1 LVATAERRVNRT
13 VYKLLKGY
21 LFRSVWLYAFLG
33 LAQFS
38 LTGVYWLR
46 GWGRMPIAAAAL
58 GLWGAAAALNA
69 NSLVW
74 RSLPLRS
81 RDASLLRW
89 WAMAGAPGF
98 YVTLLTGLIWA
109 SQRSSG
115 FPTATP
121 GVIWEG
127 IFANWAV
134 VGFVAVLCRAPALYR
149 RALRA
154 RTIATVTCA
163 TILLCYGVPVGLAA
177 RPYSLVFIAVG
188 MGLLV
193 ISMAQAHSGAHW
205 RWPDVTGRS
214 SAPVETLRAVPMA
227 YRYGIWTVVL
237 PLLRRTAM
245 VAVIATALLAVLHWV
260 FPRAGAALFWV
271 YFVGIST
278 AGFLLTF
285 QFRSALPPL
294 RCLPLSTKQLAGLLL
309 VFGALPGVATLGLT
323 FLINRA
329 LLNADMDFSTV
340 VATALIIIASQALPL
355 RQENA
360 RLQTTVGRWFPL
372 IQRISLPVYMGVMAA
387 TFTYSGAFQV
397 LWWFRWGL
405 IAAGV
410 GLCLSGYFILVYQL
424 RAGVRSSNNEKIF
437 SAG

>member
-33 LAQFS
+33 LAQFC

-46 GWGRMPIAAAAL
+46 GWGRMPVAAAAL

-74 RSLPLRS
+74 RSLPLSS
-81 RDASLLRW
+81 RDASMFRW
-89 WAMAGAPGF
+89 WAMAGAPGL
-98 YVTLLTGLIWA
+98 YVTILTGLIWA
-109 SQRSSG
+109 SQRSGG
-115 FPTATP
+115 FPTAAP
-121 GVIWEG
+121 DVILEGV
-127 IFANWAV
+127 FANWAV
-134 VGFVAVLCRAPALYR
+134 LGVVVALFRAPAFYR
-149 RALRA
+149 RALGA

-177 RPYSLVFIAVG
+177 RPYSIVFIAVG
-188 MGLLV
+188 MVLLL
-193 ISMAQAHSGAHW
+193 ISMARAHSGRHW
-205 RWPDVTGRS
+205 RWPDVTSRPSTPVQTS
-214 SAPVETLRAVPMA
+214 SAAPSA
-227 YRYGIWTVVL
+227 YSYGIWTVLL
-237 PLLRRTAM
+237 PLLQRTAL
-245 VAVIATALLAVLHWV
+245 VAVITTVLVVVLHLA
-260 FPRAGAALFWV
+260 FPRADAALFWI

-285 QFRSALPPL
+285 QFRSALQPL

-309 VFGALPGVATLGLT
+309 VLGALPGVATLGLT
-323 FLINRA
+323 FLMNRVF
-329 LLNADMDFSTV
+329 LTVDMDFSVFLTFAV
-340 VATALIIIASQALPL
+340 IIIASQALPL
-355 RQENA
+355 RQDNA
-360 RLQTTVGRWFPL
+360 RAGARFLGRWWFPL
-372 IQRISLPVYMGVMAA
+372 VQRMYLPVYIGVMGA
-387 TFTYSGAFQV
+387 TYSRASAA

-410 GLCLSGYFILVYQL
+410 ALCFSGYFILVYQL
-424 RAGVRSSNNEKIF
+424 RAGIRPSNNEKIF

>member
-74 RSLPLRS
+74 RSLPLTS

-98 YVTLLTGLIWA
+98 YVTLLIGLIWA

-121 GVIWEG
+121 DVIWEG

-134 VGFVAVLCRAPALYR
+134 LGFVAVLFRAPAFYR

-154 RTIATVTCA
+154 RTLATLTCA
-163 TILLCYGVPVGLAA
+163 TFLLCYGVPVGLAA
-177 RPYSLVFIAVG
+177 RPYSIVFIAIG
-188 MGLLV
+188 MALLL
-193 ISMAQAHSGAHW
+193 ISTAQAHSGRHW
-205 RWPDVTGRS
+205 RWPDVTSRS
-214 SAPVETLRAVPMA
+214 STPVKARSAVPIA

-237 PLLRRTAM
+237 PLLQRTAM
-245 VAVIATALLAVLHWV
+245 VAVIATALLAALHLV
-260 FPRAGAALFWV
+260 FPRAGVALFWV

-294 RCLPLSTKQLAGLLL
+294 RCLPLSTKRLAGLLL

-323 FLINRA
+323 FLVNRA
-329 LLNADMDFSTV
+329 LLNAAMDFSAV
-340 VATALIIIASQALPL
+340 VATALVIIASQALPL

-360 RLQTTVGRWFPL
+360 RVQARFGRWFVL
-372 IQRISLPVYMGVMAA
+372 IQRISLPVYIGVMAA
-387 TFTYSGAFQV
+387 TFTYSGAFEI

-424 RAGVRSSNNEKIF
+424 RAGISPSSNEKIL
-437 SAG
+437 SPG

>member
-1 LVATAERRVNRT
+1 VAAAERRVNRT

-21 LFRSVWLYAFLG
+21 LLRSVWLYAFLG

-38 LTGVYWLR
+38 LTGVSWLR

-74 RSLPLRS
+74 RSLPLTS
-81 RDASLLRW
+81 RDASLFRW

-98 YVTLLTGLIWA
+98 YVTLLTGLIWT

-121 GVIWEG
+121 DVIWEG

-134 VGFVAVLCRAPALYR
+134 LGVAAVLFRAPAFYR

-154 RTIATVTCA
+154 RTLATLTCA
-163 TILLCYGVPVGLAA
+163 TLLLCYGVPVGPAA
-177 RPYSLVFIAVG
+177 RPYSIVFIAIG
-188 MGLLV
+188 MVLLL
-193 ISMAQAHSGAHW
+193 ISGVQAHRGRHW
-205 RWPDVTGRS
+205 RWPDVTSRPSTPVKARS
-214 SAPVETLRAVPMA
+214 AGSNAH
-227 YRYGIWTVVL
+227 RYGIWTVLL
-237 PLLRRTAM
+237 PLLQRTSI
-245 VAVIATALLAVLHWV
+245 VALIGTALVVALHVV
-260 FPRAGAALFWV
+260 FPRADAALFWV

-285 QFRSALPPL
+285 QFRSALQPL

-323 FLINRA
+323 LLINRA
-329 LLNADMDFSTV
+329 LLNVDMDFT
-340 VATALIIIASQALPL
+340 ALGAAALIIIASQALPL
-355 RQENA
+355 RQENRRVHA
-360 RLQTTVGRWFPL
+360 AIGRWLVL
-372 IQRISLPVYMGVMAA
+372 IQRISLPVYIGVMAA
-387 TFTYSGAFQV
+387 SLTYSGAFEA
-397 LWWFRWGL
+397 LWWLRWGL

-424 RAGVRSSNNEKIF
+424 RGGITPSSNEKIF
-437 SAG
+437 SPG